1 MTYRVFISSTGEDL
15 QGPHRDAARKAV
27 DQMDVFKTVM
37 MEDFV
42 ASGQA
47 PHPLCMAK
55 VQTCDV
61 LVVIVARR
69 YGWVPDGQQKVS
81 PG

>member
-15 QGPHRDAARKAV
+15 QGSHRDAARKAV
-27 DQMDVFKTVM
+27 DQMDVFKAVM

-69 YGWVPDGQQKVS
+69 Y
-81 PG
+81 